1 MPGGGNGSPVFLPG
15 VAPGERDLASFS
27 PWGLKESDTT
37 EVTWHT
43 HTTVYIRDPRPRGSM
58 PSLLSQLVSG
68 ELRDT
73 GSIPGSGRSPGEG
86 GSNPFQHSCLEKK
99 SPVVRGAWQVAKSWR
114 LCTSMR
120 VQVEFSLTPNS
131 IDCKNI
137 ALRRPIQKFLAF
149 GFLQKPVYL
158 PHPEL
163 DLSYPF
169 LLFPNIYPVF
179 LPDFFPRS

>member
-1 MPGGGNGSPVFLPG
+1 MGSSETQVRSLGQEDPLEKE
-15 VAPGERDLASFS
+15 VATHSSILA
-27 PWGLKESDTT
+27 WK
-37 EVTWHT
+37 
-43 HTTVYIRDPRPRGSM
+43 
-58 PSLLSQLVSG
+58 
-68 ELRDT
+68 
-73 GSIPGSGRSPGEG
+73 
-86 GSNPFQHSCLEKK
+86 KK
-99 SPVVRGAWQVAKSWR
+99 SPVVRGAWQVAKSWQ

-179 LPDFFPRS
+179 LPDSFPRS